1 MAPNDCNGWISSSHL
16 APHLS
21 YLMESLEKQFTAKR
35 EFDNE
40 IPFLP
45 YFLFSQLIFYNL
57 C

>member
-1 MAPNDCNGWISSSHL
+1 
-16 APHLS
+16 
-21 YLMESLEKQFTAKR
+21 MESLEKQFTAKR